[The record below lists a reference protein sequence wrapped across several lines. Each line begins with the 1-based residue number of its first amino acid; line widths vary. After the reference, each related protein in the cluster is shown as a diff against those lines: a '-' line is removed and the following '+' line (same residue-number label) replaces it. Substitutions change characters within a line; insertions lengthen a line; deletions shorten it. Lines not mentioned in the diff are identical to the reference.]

1 MLSLQHL
8 KGMQNIFL
16 VCLLIKQEGKEDKK
30 KKKKK
35 RNLEITNPF

>member
-30 KKKKK
+30 KKEEKKS
-35 RNLEITNPF
+35 